1 MITRRRTLCILAGS
15 AILPLL
21 GQSAGA
27 NTRQWSGIAL
37 GAKARIILDHKDA
50 KTLIARAIS
59 EIERLEQIFSLY
71 RSDSQ
76 LSVLNREGQLF
87 NPSFDLIQLLTV
99 CSSLNARTKGVFDPT
114 IQALWSL
121 YAREYAAGRT
131 PDANDIASA
140 RKMIGWNYIEFSQ
153 EKIFF
158 HRPGVALT
166 LNGIA
171 QGFIADKIA
180 QLLRAEGVSNVL
192 IDTGEIAA
200 LGTAPDG
207 GHWSVKLKGYKDRT
221 VNLSNAAIAT
231 SARLGTV
238 FDTGGTAGHILDPRS
253 GVSKGKWSTVS
264 VISQSAAESDGL
276 STAFCVMKEDE
287 ISASK
292 GTSRV
297 WLDGMPFSS
306 MKTPASLSP
315 LTWSSAS
322 GSLSLGM
329 PK

>member
-1 MITRRRTLCILAGS
+1 MITRRRTLSILAGS

-27 NTRQWSGIAL
+27 NTRQWSGIAI
-37 GAKARIILDHKDA
+37 GAKARIILDHKNA
-50 KTLIARAIS
+50 QSLIARAVS

-99 CSSLNARTKGVFDPT
+99 CSSLHARTKGVFDPT
-114 IQALWSL
+114 VQALWSL
-121 YAREYAAGRT
+121 YARKYAAGKT

-140 RKMIGWNYIEFSQ
+140 RKMVGWNYVEFSP

-158 HRPGVALT
+158 HHPGVALT

-180 QLLRAEGVSNVL
+180 QLLRAEGVPNVL

-207 GHWSVKLKGYKDRT
+207 GRWSVRLKEHKDQT
-221 VNLSNAAIAT
+221 VTLNNSAIAT

-238 FDTGGTAGHILDPRS
+238 FDADGIAGHILDPRS

-264 VISQSAAESDGL
+264 VISKSAAEADGL
-276 STAFCVMKEDE
+276 STAFCLMEEDE

-292 GTSRV
+292 GTNRV
-297 WLDGMPFSS
+297 WLDGVPFTS
-306 MKTPASLSP
+306 THAL
-315 LTWSSAS
+315 
-322 GSLSLGM
+322 
-329 PK
+329 